1 MYKNEVESAKMTGL
15 RLRLLIREAN
25 KKSISIQEHIKRLTN
40 N

>member
-15 RLRLLIREAN
+15 RLRLLAREAN
-25 KKSISIQEHIKRLTN
+25 KKNISIQEYIKGLIN

>member
-1 MYKNEVESAKMTGL
+1 MHKNKVESSKMTGL

-25 KKSISIQEHIKRLTN
+25 KKNISIQEYIKRLIN

>member
-1 MYKNEVESAKMTGL
+1 MYKNKVENAKMTGL

-25 KKSISIQEHIKRLTN
+25 KKNISIQEYTQRLIN